1 MTGRADAVRP
11 SQARKEGRSPAGLAD
26 RPRGPGIR
34 LQGPGGSQ
42 GSGTAVQCAEGG
54 AGCRPPGLHRPAG
67 VRPLPPAPR
76 FIARAPRGPFQT
88 RAASSDFLRV
98 AATLGKRASWC
109 PLHFALSL
117 SLSLSLWSFQM
128 FQDWECTAAVLGVR
142 RGGEGSPR
150 SQAALSSPSCT
161 SGRALREHHPLP
173 APLRC
178 RTISF

>member
-1 MTGRADAVRP
+1 MTGRAAAVRP

-88 RAASSDFLRV
+88 RAASSDFLPV

-117 SLSLSLWSFQM
+117 CLSLSLSLSLELSDVPRLGMHSSCFGGAAGWGRVPALAGRTQFTLLH
-128 FQDWECTAAVLGVR
+128 FRTCTAGAPPPP
-142 RGGEGSPR
+142 GS
-150 SQAALSSPSCT
+150 S
-161 SGRALREHHPLP
+161 
-173 APLRC
+173 
-178 RTISF
+178 